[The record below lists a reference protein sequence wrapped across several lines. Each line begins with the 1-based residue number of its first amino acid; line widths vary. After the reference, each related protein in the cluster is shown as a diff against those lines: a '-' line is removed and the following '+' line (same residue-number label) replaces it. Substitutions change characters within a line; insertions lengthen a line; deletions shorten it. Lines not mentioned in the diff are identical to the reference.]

1 MSITH
6 DPQSIIAAWLDEG
19 PMELP
24 SETRRAIVVGMRT
37 TTQRRSGLGWL
48 GERRFPMFS
57 SSAMRVSMGVGALA
71 LAGVIGFALWGGATP
86 PIPPA
91 AISPSA
97 TPAEPAETVVPAP
110 STPSPDPT
118 SAKTDPPPLAT
129 PTGSPSAGAS
139 PLIANCMV
147 GQMTTPPAASWP
159 GWSVIGAMISVGHDD
174 VAIQA
179 FDGGLVAMPTPWWC
193 PDGVSGTSYW
203 LSTDGRSWEALE
215 LAGAFRDDVLIQ
227 SLHTASDGHLVAVG
241 NIVGIVDDPTE
252 PWELEPAAWRTD
264 DGRTWE
270 RLEGWDLPTQSV
282 VTNEDGGL
290 LISRDPWASASQM
303 SVWGS
308 GDGYTWEEREVT
320 LPRGFSF
327 SHVGGA
333 AGDTGFALIACT
345 DHPAPDSEECR
356 TLASADGRTWTTSDP
371 LPGSWQ
377 SLVWFEGSWRAASWN
392 RPAPDSNI
400 ISIWESSD
408 AIEWRPLG
416 EVPVEKLITRGDG
429 STTTGASF
437 LAAGPRLVL
446 SVADQLSGL
455 RAWTSNDGGAT
466 WEQDGPMVNNLLS
479 SAEYGGVVVLAGTV
493 GDGPIV
499 FWARDD

>member
-1 MSITH
+1 
-6 DPQSIIAAWLDEG
+6 L
-19 PMELP
+19 
-24 SETRRAIVVGMRT
+24 
-37 TTQRRSGLGWL
+37 
-48 GERRFPMFS
+48 S
-57 SSAMRVSMGVGALA
+57 SSAMRVSMGMGALA
-71 LAGVIGFALWGGATP
+71 LAGVLGFALWGGQPTP

-97 TPAEPAETVVPAP
+97 TPGEPAETVVPEP
-110 STPSPDPT
+110 STPSTDPT
-118 SAKTDPPPLAT
+118 SAQTDSPPVAT
-129 PTGSPSAGAS
+129 PTGSPRAQAGAFDGDC
-139 PLIANCMV
+139 PTGRM
-147 GQMTTPPAASWP
+147 QTPPPSASWP
-159 GWSVIGAMISVGHDD
+159 GWSVVGAMVSNGHERVSV
-174 VAIQA
+174 QA
-179 FDGGLVAMPTPWWC
+179 FGSGLAAIPNTPFC
-193 PDGVSGTSYW
+193 PDGLSGASYW
-203 LSTDGRSWEALE
+203 LSADGHTWEALE
-215 LAGAFRDDVLIQ
+215 LEDAFQGAALIE
-227 SLHTASDGHLVAVG
+227 SLHTASDGRLVVVG
-241 NIVGIVDDPTE
+241 YVVGDVADPWSFE
-252 PWELEPAAWRTD
+252 QAAWRTG

-270 RLEGWDLPTQSV
+270 PIEGWDLPTNSV
-282 VTNEDGGL
+282 VANEDGWL
-290 LISRDPWASASQM
+290 LISRGPWASTSEM

-308 GDGYTWEEREVT
+308 RDGYTWEEREVT
-320 LPRGFSF
+320 LPRGLSF
-327 SHVGGA
+327 GRAGGA

-345 DHPAPDSEECR
+345 DDPAPDAQECR
-356 TLASADGRTWTTSDP
+356 TLASPDGITWTTSDP